1 MSQSPVIEVPNVV
14 HNTALPHG
22 SASRN
27 RHHVRVQS
35 ACACKASVKSI
46 LCRVQCYENQWCPCA
61 PTLVS
66 SQEHCSSVKCAH
78 GALVQPWRHWSCPV
92 RVGPAGFAVRA
103 LTRKFAN
110 CSMAICLVTGVVE
123 HHLQQALFAAHR
135 SEFSPGDR
143 SCGPASHNPPE
154 RVAPAQLQAASKLC
168 TTILLPDPRDSKF
181 TGTTTQPQQLLQQ
194 STLPSGKQG
203 EDLDKELRTSSRAKI
218 PLVLAS
224 QRSQTGQG
232 GGLWLEANRANR
244 AQARSGLREGRSKGG
259 SPKSFFLFAFFWC
272 VFRFWWPS
280 PGVFPA
286 FLAFSW
292 GRTVRSEGPLE
303 V

>member
-1 MSQSPVIEVPNVV
+1 MCVTIVHSAARHEIKTKHYFGAPWRPRLTQSQFRCIRMFVIQVPNVV

-66 SQEHCSSVKCAH
+66 SQEHCSSVKCTH
-78 GALVQPWRHWSCPV
+78 GALVLPWRHWLCSV

-103 LTRKFAN
+103 LTREFAN
-110 CSMAICLVTGVVE
+110 CSMAICLVT
-123 HHLQQALFAAHR
+123 FSKR
-135 SEFSPGDR
+135 SSLRTEVNFLLVIDPVA
-143 SCGPASHNPPE
+143 PASHNPPE
-154 RVAPAQLQAASKLC
+154 RVAPAQLQAAGKLC
-168 TTILLPDPRDSKF
+168 RTILLPDPRDRKF
-181 TGTTTQPQQLLQQ
+181 TRTTTQPQQLLQQ

-232 GGLWLEANRANR
+232 GGLWLEAN
-244 AQARSGLREGRSKGG
+244 
-259 SPKSFFLFAFFWC
+259 
-272 VFRFWWPS
+272 
-280 PGVFPA
+280 
-286 FLAFSW
+286 
-292 GRTVRSEGPLE
+292 
-303 V
+303 